1 MVESS
6 ESRWLTS
13 APEKVSLSDFLGLSF
28 NVYPLD
34 CGRVNEN
41 LDVTT
46 MTYYLRQCNIHDSYL
61 GPRQFLFNAIAKML
75 IL

>member
-1 MVESS
+1 MLPKNLQSTKFSWVKTKLMCI
-6 ESRWLTS
+6 LT
-13 APEKVSLSDFLGLSF
+13 
-28 NVYPLD
+28 PLD
-34 CGRVNEN
+34 CDRVNEN